1 MIDLT
6 DAQRNT
12 LDRMPGYG
20 AVLQFETGAV
30 LVVKAQ
36 EISTARVL
44 TPDGRLLNLGDY
56 LQMIID
62 QAP

>member
-12 LDRMPGYG
+12 LDKMPGYV

-36 EISTARVL
+36 EFSTARVL

-56 LQMIID
+56 LQRIID